1 MNSQAKGNIGETFVN
16 EIAYQSFL
24 KYWCYPNPKYENG
37 NKKEICDLLI
47 VFKDVCIIFSVKN
60 YDFKGN
66 HTRYFNNTIAKAE
79 RQLKGA
85 YKTLF
90 EKENVEIKHPDR
102 KNEIFPKKDLKKVFK
117 IIINLG
123 EGLDFY
129 NLKKTTKED
138 GFITIFDKET
148 FVTIISE
155 LDTIPD
161 FIDYLEKRESLF
173 KSKNVVVLNP
183 DFKSDL
189 NKADYEYLTNDPQ
202 NSINIIG
209 TEKDLL
215 SYFFKNKRSFP
226 REMSDKNHDFMLLDI
241 AGAWQEFKMSPRTIK
256 KDFADKASYFVDGF
270 IRNEVLKYDYFH
282 KEDIAK
288 ELLSLDRLQRRAVGT
303 SFFEFFNK
311 VKSYEEGMLHR
322 RFMEHG
328 ELGIVLFNFYD
339 SWEKETIYKLF
350 EIIFE
355 TFAYHYQYRHKTIIL
370 IGINKKPDFAFK
382 IYKDYEKFSP
392 EDEEIIK
399 SNIKELDWFTDY
411 EQNNR
416 TINEFPE

>member
-1 MNSQAKGNIGETFVN
+1 MDSQAKGDIGETFVN
-16 EIAYQSFL
+16 QLTYKSFL

-66 HTRYFNNTIAKAE
+66 YTRYFNNTIGKSE

-85 YKTLF
+85 FKTLF
-90 EKENVEIKHPDR
+90 KKENVEIKHPDR
-102 KNEIFPKKDLKKVFK
+102 KSEIFPREDINKTFK

-123 EGLDFY
+123 DGLDFY
-129 NLKKTTKED
+129 NLKRTTKED
-138 GFITIFDKET
+138 DFISIFDKDT
-148 FVTIISE
+148 LVTILNE

-173 KSKNVVVLNP
+173 KPKNVVVFSP
-183 DFKSDL
+183 DFNSDL
-189 NKADYEYLTNDPQ
+189 NEEDYKYLNDDLK

-215 SYFFKNKRSFP
+215 SYFFKNKRNFP
-226 REMSDKNHDFMLLDI
+226 SEISNNNHDFMLLDI
-241 AGAWQEFKMSPRTIK
+241 AGAWEEFKMSPQTIK

-270 IRNEVLKYDYFH
+270 VLNEVLKYDYFY

-288 ELLSLDRLQRRAVGT
+288 ELLSLDRLQRRVIGT
-303 SFFEFFNK
+303 SFFEFFDK
-311 VKSYEEGMLHR
+311 VKSYREGMLHR
-322 RFMEHG
+322 RFMEHE

-339 SWEKETIYKLF
+339 SWDEETIYKLF

-355 TFAYHYQYRHKTIIL
+355 TFAYYYQYRHKTFIL
-370 IGINKKPDFAFK
+370 IGINKKPHFAFK
-382 IYKDYEKFSP
+382 IYRDYEKFSP

-399 SNIKELDWFTDY
+399 SNIKQLDWFTDY
-411 EQNNR
+411 DQYSQS
-416 TINEFPE
+416 INEFPE